1 MITRVMCWCRC
12 NLRCQ
17 YCMPSQGVTLT
28 PHSHLLTQDE
38 IVRIAEIFASEGV
51 KKVKLL
57 SSNNSL
63 TACFRSD

>member
-1 MITRVMCWCRC
+1 
-12 NLRCQ
+12 
-17 YCMPSQGVTLT
+17 MPSQGVTLT

-51 KKVKLL
+51 KKVNSV

-63 TACFRSD
+63 TACLRSD

>member
-1 MITRVMCWCRC
+1 
-12 NLRCQ
+12 
-17 YCMPSQGVTLT
+17 MPSQGVTLT

-51 KKVKLL
+51 KKVKSV

-63 TACFRSD
+63 TACLRYD